1 MIKIE
6 GLNKKQ
12 RLLADIIWA
21 LDSQQQVEL
30 FIASLPLKERREA
43 QTVTELMIL
52 AFLDEC
58 ESVAE
63 AQQVIKS
70 IVDKI

>member
-12 RLLADIIWA
+12 KLLADIIWA
-21 LDSQQQVEL
+21 LDSQEQVQT
-30 FIASLPLKERREA
+30 FIASLPPKDRRQA

-52 AFLDEC
+52 AFLDEV
-58 ESVAE
+58 EDTQE
-63 AQQVIKS
+63 AKRVIDR
-70 IVDKI
+70 IRLT

>member
-1 MIKIE
+1 MIEIE
-6 GLNKKQ
+6 GLSKKQ
-12 RLLADIIWA
+12 RMLADIIWA

>member
-21 LDSQQQVEL
+21 LDSQEQVQT
-30 FIASLPLKERREA
+30 FIASLPPKDRRQA

-52 AFLDEC
+52 AFLDEV
-58 ESVAE
+58 ENTQE
-63 AQQVIKS
+63 AQRVIQS
-70 IVDKI
+70 IVDKK

>member
-1 MIKIE
+1 MIEIQ

-21 LDSQQQVEL
+21 LDSQQQVEV
-30 FIASLPLKERREA
+30 FIASLPPKDRKEAE
-43 QTVTELMIL
+43 TVTQMMIL
-52 AFLDEC
+52 AFFDEC
-58 ESVAE
+58 DSVAE

>member
-21 LDSQQQVEL
+21 LDSQEQVQT
-30 FIASLPLKERREA
+30 FIASLPPKDRQQA
-43 QTVTELMIL
+43 QTVTEMMIL
-52 AFLDEC
+52 AFLDEV
-58 ESVAE
+58 EDTQE
-63 AQQVIKS
+63 ARRVIDR
-70 IVDKI
+70 IRLT

>member
-12 RLLADIIWA
+12 RMLADIIWA
-21 LDSQQQVEL
+21 LDSQQQVQT
-30 FIASLPLKERREA
+30 FIASLPQKERREA

-58 ESVAE
+58 EGVAE

>member
-21 LDSQQQVEL
+21 LDSQEQVQT
-30 FIASLPLKERREA
+30 FIASLPPKDRRQA
-43 QTVTELMIL
+43 QTVTEMMIL
-52 AFLDEC
+52 AFLDEV
-58 ESVAE
+58 EDTQE
-63 AQQVIKS
+63 AKRVIDR
-70 IVDKI
+70 IRLT

>member
-12 RLLADIIWA
+12 KLLADIIWA
-21 LDSQQQVEL
+21 LDSQEQVQT
-30 FIASLPLKERREA
+30 FIASLPPKDRRQA

-52 AFLDEC
+52 AFLDEV
-58 ESVAE
+58 EDTQE
-63 AQQVIKS
+63 AKRVI
-70 IVDKI
+70 DKFKLTK

>member
-21 LDSQQQVEL
+21 LDSQEQVQT
-30 FIASLPLKERREA
+30 FIASLPPKDRRQA

-52 AFLDEC
+52 AFLDEV
-58 ESVAE
+58 EDTQE
-63 AQQVIKS
+63 AQRVIQS
-70 IVDKI
+70 IVDKK

>member
-1 MIKIE
+1 MIEIQ

-21 LDSQQQVEL
+21 LDSQQQVEI
-30 FIASLPLKERREA
+30 FIASLPPKDRKEAE
-43 QTVTELMIL
+43 TVTQMMIL
-52 AFLDEC
+52 AFFDEC
-58 ESVAE
+58 DDVAE

-70 IVDKI
+70 IFDKI

>member
-1 MIKIE
+1 MIEIE
-6 GLNKKQ
+6 GLSKKQ
-12 RLLADIIWA
+12 RMLADIIWA
-21 LDSQQQVEL
+21 LDSQQQVQT
-30 FIASLPLKERREA
+30 FIASLPQKERREA

-58 ESVAE
+58 EGVAE